1 MLKLIIADP
10 GRSPHLVSGAAAAA
24 GKRPAF
30 RASAKG

>member
-10 GRSPHLVSGAAAAA
+10 GRSPTVISGAAAAA
-24 GKRPAF
+24 GERPAF